1 MPDAS
6 TRWLLANTFSLSLLS
21 YKKPDTESYEAQAQG
36 RMKPLTPSQISV
48 HIGMDDRRRDSSKP
62 SPWDQ
67 TSQVSL
73 SSLAS
78 DRLPRRN
85 GFIEEEAGKWSLLI
99 NGADEEQY
107 IWSTGHSAGGSVPPP
122 QSGEE
127 LTYFINSFSVVSEVF
142 LQLIRQLQLSSV
154 LSCMDCGFFWGHQLF
169 LVMEI
174 ICGTTMNCLF
184 CTQHFVKQCKIV
196 IFRV

>member
-6 TRWLLANTFSLSLLS
+6 THWPLVVNIFSLSLLS

-36 RMKPLTPSQISV
+36 HMKPLTPSQISV

-67 TSQVSL
+67 ISQVSL
-73 SSLAS
+73 STLAS

-85 GFIEEEAGKWSLLI
+85 GFIEEEGGKWSLLI

-107 IWSTGHSAGGSVPPP
+107 IWSTGLSAGRNVPSP
-122 QSGEE
+122 QPGEE
-127 LTYFINSFSVVSEVF
+127 LTYVINSFSVWSEIF
-142 LQLIRQLQLSSV
+142 LQLTRQLQLSSV
-154 LSCMDCGFFWGHQLF
+154 LGCMDWGFFSGHQLF

-174 ICGTTMNCLF
+174 ICGTIMNWLV
-184 CTQHFVKQCKIV
+184 CTQHLVK
-196 IFRV
+196 